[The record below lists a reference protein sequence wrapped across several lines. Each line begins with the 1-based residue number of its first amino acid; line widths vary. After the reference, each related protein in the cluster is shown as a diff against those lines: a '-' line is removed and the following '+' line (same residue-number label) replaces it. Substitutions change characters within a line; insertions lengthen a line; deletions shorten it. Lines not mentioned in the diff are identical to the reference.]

1 MRTFWNRATGHRG
14 QVATSHLWPC
24 RGHPRARASP
34 SQPQHPSFAAD
45 EHRSGRNRE
54 LRRAPLLCSAREGE
68 EDLARE
74 EKQVQGVFCRTVDSN
89 E

>member
-14 QVATSHLWPC
+14 QVATSHLRPC
-24 RGHPRARASP
+24 RGHPRARVSP

-54 LRRAPLLCSAREGE
+54 LLCSARPEKERRTSHEKRNKSRGLTE
-68 EDLARE
+68 E
-74 EKQVQGVFCRTVDSN
+74 TVTQLNSA
-89 E
+89 